1 MKIETLKRKNKYLY
15 IGAICEVILLS
26 ILVFNVSRA
35 KYKTTESIELARG
48 TINYTAPDFNLMA
61 VYLEKDGG
69 YQLADNI
76 PTNGYT
82 LNKEQSYCK
91 VNENTD
97 LPITIEYNNGSIN
110 IFNLTQ
116 KGTKCYIYLDAKK
129 ITIKDILASKTIS
142 TRTDFSTVL
151 TEDTTGTI
159 YSAEDD
165 YGTSYYYAG
174 APTDNWVKFAGF
186 YWRIIR
192 INGDGTL
199 RLIYNG
205 PTTDQTGDTTQI
217 GISAFNSPHN
227 DNMYVGYQYTNGEV
241 HGRGTDSIIKGVLDN
256 WYNNNLTNYSN
267 YIATG
272 NGATFCN
279 DRQPSTSFLSMNGS
293 GGTGKTVTGYAA
305 HIRFIANKAPTLK
318 CADTRD
324 RFATSVGLITA
335 DEIAYAGGVWM
346 INNTSYYLYTTL
358 SYWAMSPCYFNND
371 DAGEFIVG
379 EGWLY
384 SSNVYY
390 MNGVRPVINL
400 KSNTVFVG
408 SGTSSDPYIV
418 T

>member
-15 IGAICEVILLS
+15 IGVICGVILLS

-48 TINYTAPDFNLMA
+48 TINYTVPDFNLMA

-82 LNKEQSYCK
+82 LNKEQTYCK
-91 VNENTD
+91 VNENYN

-110 IFNLTQ
+110 IFNLT
-116 KGTKCYIYLDAKK
+116 KRGTKCYIYLDAKK
-129 ITIKDILASKTIS
+129 ITIKDILASKTIT
-142 TRTDFSTVL
+142 TRTDFNTAL
-151 TEDTTGTI
+151 TTDTTGTI

-165 YGTSYYYAG
+165 YGTSYYFAG
-174 APTDNWVKFAGF
+174 NPTDNWVKFAGF

-217 GISAFNSPHN
+217 GTSVYSNLTG
-227 DNMYVGYQYTNGEV
+227 DNMYVGYQYTSGEV
-241 HGRGTDSIIKGVLDN
+241 HGRETDSTIKGVLDN
-256 WYNNNLTNYSN
+256 WYNNNLSSYSN
-267 YIATG
+267 YITTG

-279 DRQPSTSFLSMNGS
+279 DRTPYTGP
-293 GGTGKTVTGYAA
+293 GTGATYTEYAA
-305 HIRFIANKAPTLK
+305 HNRLVTNKTPSLK
-318 CADTRD
+318 CADIND
-324 RFATSVGLITA
+324 RFNTKIGLITA
-335 DEIAYAGGVWM
+335 DEVAYAGGVW
-346 INNTSYYLYTTL
+346 NVDNSKYYLYTNQW
-358 SYWAMSPCYFNND
+358 YWTMSPDIFTASGTHPVFNFSVLGSGSFNY
-371 DAGEFIVG
+371 AGVADPTI
-379 EGWLY
+379 
-384 SSNVYY
+384 
-390 MNGVRPVINL
+390 GVRPIINI
-400 KSNTVFVG
+400 KSNTQFYEG